1 MRVLGAAAVA
11 LSLMISGAGAAGPDT
26 LDQPFSGAL
35 KIGNTTITV
44 NGIVAPDQTI
54 GLRVNGIIAPDQSF
68 SLKGIISPD
77 HSFSFR
83 GTTPT
88 GQTFSG
94 SFGN

>member
-11 LSLMISGAGAAGPDT
+11 LSLMISGASAGPDA

-54 GLRVNGIIAPDQSF
+54 GLTVHGIIGPDQSF
-68 SLKGIISPD
+68 SIKGIISPD

>member
-11 LSLMISGAGAAGPDT
+11 LSLMISDASAAGPDA
-26 LDQPFSGAL
+26 LDQPFSGIF

-44 NGIVAPDQTI
+44 NGIVAPDRTI
-54 GLRVNGIIAPDQSF
+54 GVTVNGIIAPDQNFSF
-68 SLKGIISPD
+68 KGVISPD
-77 HSFSFR
+77 CSFSFR